1 MSERLSHLIVE
12 IRALL
17 PTHLLPFPLFSSTT
31 RTVHISTLFNDDGY
45 PLLVLFP
52 LRLLNASTM
61 REITYPL
68 YPIIAFF
75 GSILVLIP
83 LPWHLQAWNSG
94 TCYFIFWTF
103 VACLNQFFNSVVWA
117 SDAVDRAPW
126 FCEICSLFI
135 FGSHFCQFILTYLS
149 SFKATRI
156 TLGAS
161 VGIPAACLC
170 ISRRLFS
177 IARVQAVLITPAEV
191 CLYFFTTSV
200 SV

>member
-1 MSERLSHLIVE
+1 M
-12 IRALL
+12 
-17 PTHLLPFPLFSSTT
+17 PTHLLPFPLFPSTT
-31 RTVHISTLFNDDGY
+31 RTVHISTPFNDASHS
-45 PLLVLFP
+45 LLVLFL
-52 LRLLNASTM
+52 LRLLDASTM

-126 FCEICSLFI
+126 FCEICSCFI
-135 FGSHFCQFILTYLS
+135 FVSHFCRFILTYLS
-149 SFKATRI
+149 SIKATRI

-191 CLYFFTTSV
+191 CLYYYTVISSV
-200 SV
+200 